1 MDYSGLAE
9 KLREVHTFPCCYT
22 FKIVGVTELLLEERI
37 REAVILALPAAVL
50 TLTSR
55 ASSGQ
60 RFTAWTLDVEVAD
73 VESVIALYTG
83 LQALPGLKALL

>member
-22 FKIVGVTELLLEERI
+22 FKIVGVSVLLQETLI
-37 REAVILALPAAVL
+37 REAVVLVLPDTKL

-55 ASSGQ
+55 ASSAA
-60 RFTAWTLDVEVAD
+60 RFTAWTLDVEVPD

>member
-22 FKIVGVTELLLEERI
+22 FKIVGVTNLLPEERL
-37 REAVILALPAAVL
+37 REAVILVLPAAVL
-50 TLTSR
+50 TLTAR
-55 ASSGQ
+55 PSSGA
-60 RFTAWTLDVEVAD
+60 RFTAWTLDIEVPD
-73 VESVIALYTG
+73 VETVIALYTG

>member
-22 FKIVGVTELLLEERI
+22 IKIVGVSELLQEATI
-37 REAVILALPAAVL
+37 RDAVDLALPGVGL

-55 ASSGQ
+55 ASSAA
-60 RFTAWTLDVEVAD
+60 RYTAWTLDVEVPD
-73 VESVIALYTG
+73 VESVITLYHG

>member
-22 FKIVGVTELLLEERI
+22 IKIVGVSGLLPEAAI
-37 REAVILALPAAVL
+37 RDAIVLVLPDAAI

-55 ASSGQ
+55 ASSGA
-60 RFTAWTLDVEVAD
+60 RFTAWTLDVQVPD